1 MPGWRTAPPGRA
13 SAPELLTQVGVGCR
27 GSKGTAPSPGL
38 IHQGSNDDGQT
49 KLTSSRR
56 AKCNSFHVKDVSGFS
71 PTIMDP
77 VADGGQRNGES
88 PRRARASV
96 SRLYRGVSGDLTG
109 LARRSCLNLE
119 VPQAEGA

>member
-13 SAPELLTQVGVGCR
+13 SAPELLTQVGCR
-27 GSKGTAPSPGL
+27 GSKGIAPSPGL

-56 AKCNSFHVKDVSGFS
+56 AKCNNFHVKDISGFS

-77 VADGGQRNGES
+77 VADGGQRNGEP